1 MSHWRRPALLAA
13 SALAAAALLAFG
25 TTRLQQRQAERRA
38 AEVAARAA
46 ADQPGALEAV
56 AALGRLDPSG
66 EIHQLAAPISGIGG
80 SPRITRLLV
89 AEGSR
94 VEAGQLLAEFDT
106 AASLK
111 AQARVIDSR
120 ITNLRSRLAVQ
131 GRDIERYR
139 ELSRQGAIASTD
151 LDGRENELL
160 ALSGQLQEAVAERE
174 RIAADLV
181 LTELRAPIAGTVLRL
196 HARVGERP
204 GEGGVLELGA
214 SERMEALIEIYE
226 SDINRVR
233 LNQSVRLTSEAGG
246 FSGSLRGQVL
256 RISPQVRQRDVLS
269 SDPTQDADTRI
280 VEVRVGLDPEDSKRV
295 RDLTGLRVIAQL
307 ED

>member
-1 MSHWRRPALLAA
+1 VA
-13 SALAAAALLAFG
+13 SGLAAAALLTFG
-25 TTRLQQRQAERRA
+25 FSRLQQHQAGRRA
-38 AEVAARAA
+38 AEAA
-46 ADQPGALEAV
+46 ANAAAQQPERVEAV
-56 AALGRLDPSG
+56 AALGRLDPRG

-106 AASLK
+106 AASLQ
-111 AQARVIDSR
+111 AQARVIESR
-120 ITNLRSRLAVQ
+120 IANLRSRLAVQ
-131 GRDIERYR
+131 SRDIERYR

-160 ALSGQLQEAVAERE
+160 ALSGQLQEALAERE
-174 RIAADLV
+174 RIAADLM

-204 GEGGVLELGA
+204 GELGVLELGA
-214 SERMEALIEIYE
+214 SERMEALIEVYE
-226 SDINRVR
+226 SDIDRVR
-233 LNQSVRLTSEAGG
+233 LDQPVRLTSEAGG
-246 FSGSLRGQVL
+246 FSGSLRGRVI

-269 SDPTQDADTRI
+269 SDPTQDADTRV
-280 VEVRVGLDPEDSKRV
+280 VEVRVSLDPQDARRV
-295 RDLTGLRVIAQL
+295 RDLTGLRVIAEL
-307 ED
+307 DG